1 MSGSTQIIRQALP
14 IALSIV
20 AVTWLVP
27 LSAARSAAP
36 PRKDS
41 GRLGPW
47 TVRPTDH
54 FDIYYRR
61 GQESRLNEVAREAER
76 AYLRISMDL
85 EHTLANKVPLILL
98 QTNRDL
104 PQHPGEAYTIV
115 RASGAPDGVDHMM
128 LSLESF
134 STRVT
139 HELTHQFEFDL
150 IPRPCRVPA
159 WVLEGLADHETGN
172 WISSERSALRA
183 SVAAGL
189 IPAVA
194 NFATGDRLWGHAL
207 FDFIMAEYGTQG
219 ARRYVLAACERQT
232 SGAENARDAFD
243 LASTE
248 VSKEFDRAFLRY
260 LRAQFN

>member
-1 MSGSTQIIRQALP
+1 MRRSTQIIRRTLP
-14 IALSIV
+14 IAISIV
-20 AVTWLVP
+20 VVTWLAP
-27 LSAARSAAP
+27 LSAKQSDAP
-36 PRKDS
+36 LRQD
-41 GRLGPW
+41 GVTLGPW
-47 TVRPTDH
+47 TVRQTDH
-54 FDIYYRR
+54 FDIYYQS

-85 EHTLANKVPLILL
+85 EHTLTKQVPLILL

-150 IPRPCRVPA
+150 IPRPCRVPP

-172 WISSERSALRA
+172 WISSERSAVRA
-183 SVAAGL
+183 KVAAGL
-189 IPAVA
+189 VPAVA
-194 NFATGDRLWGHAL
+194 KFSTGDRLWGHAL
-207 FDFIMAEYGTQG
+207 FDFIMAEYGTQVV
-219 ARRYVLAACERQT
+219 RRYVLAACDHQT
-232 SGAENARDAFD
+232 SGTEDARDAFD
-243 LASTE
+243 LAST
-248 VSKEFDRAFLRY
+248 VLSKEFDRAFLRY
-260 LRAQFN
+260 LRVKFN